1 MTDLILRLTLDTNAV
16 GPFSIY
22 TGSTSTTALYTGV
35 TRSELI
41 AGYTI
46 QLQGSNSGTTYTLII
61 QNNQPNCDDNVV
73 SKTIIVYD
81 NSTPTPT
88 PTPTITETPTPT
100 PTITQTPT
108 ETPTQTPTPSV
119 TFGLS
124 PTPTMT
130 PSATPGVYSAYI
142 FPEPLDSTSQNE
154 LGQYLYD
161 NGATWYGYGNSGGYP
176 SGVDY
181 ASDMNRYVQY
191 SGWTG
196 GVGNFITN
204 VSSLSSTIKQTSGT
218 GTDTFGCIQSQY
230 AFGTIEISL
239 SDIDPDTQYSYTIWI
254 PLAGVGGSMT
264 NMTVDIAQG
273 AACGVEIGNGE
284 IPDEINALINVTV
297 PSGCAI
303 PSGTYRVLWTPP
315 ILGYPAFSN
324 LPITSSIF
332 IKGNTKS

>member
-22 TGSTSTTALYTGV
+22 TGSTSTTALYSGV
-35 TRSELI
+35 TRSQLI

-46 QLQGSNSGTTYTLII
+46 QLPGSNSGTTYTLII
-61 QNNQPNCDDNVV
+61 QNNQPNCDDNTV
-73 SKTIIVYD
+73 SKTIIVY
-81 NSTPTPT
+81 STVTPTPT
-88 PTPTITETPTPT
+88 PTY
-100 PTITQTPT
+100 
-108 ETPTQTPTPSV
+108 TPTQTPTNTNTPTPS
-119 TFGLS
+119 TTTDLTPS
-124 PTPTMT
+124 PTPTHTNTPTQTNT
-130 PSATPGVYSAYI
+130 PSPSTGLYYAYI
-142 FPEPLDSTSQNE
+142 FPEPLDSVSQNE

-181 ASDMNRYVQY
+181 TSDMNTYVQF

-196 GVGNFITN
+196 SVGNFVSN
-204 VSSLSSTIKQTSGT
+204 VSTLSSTIKQTSGT
-218 GTDTFGCIQSQY
+218 GTDSFGCIQSQY
-230 AFGTIEISL
+230 VFGTIEIGV

-315 ILGYPAFSN
+315 ILGYPTLSN

>member
-1 MTDLILRLTLDTNAV
+1 MRLTLDTNAV

-61 QNNQPNCDDNVV
+61 QNNQPGCDDNVV

-100 PTITQTPT
+100 PTITETPTQTPT
-108 ETPTQTPTPSV
+108 ETPTQTPTPTV
-119 TFGLS
+119 TIGLS

-130 PSATPGVYSAYI
+130 PSATPSIYYAYI
-142 FPEPLDSTSQNE
+142 FPEPLDSTSQSE

-161 NGATWYGYGNSGGYP
+161 NGATWYGYANSGGYP

-196 GVGNFITN
+196 GVGNFISN

-230 AFGTIEISL
+230 VFGTIEISTT
-239 SDIDPDTQYSYTIWI
+239 DIDPDTQYSYSIWV
-254 PLAGVGGSMT
+254 PLNGVGGSM
-264 NMTVDIAQG
+264 NNITVDIAQG
-273 AACGVEIGNGE
+273 SACGVEIGNGE

-315 ILGYPAFSN
+315 ILGYPALSN
-324 LPITSSIF
+324 LPINSSIF

>member
-46 QLQGSNSGTTYTLII
+46 QLQGSTSGTTYTLII
-61 QNNQPNCDDNVV
+61 QNNQPGCDDNVV

-119 TFGLS
+119 SFGLS

-130 PSATPGVYSAYI
+130 PSPTPGVYYAYI

-161 NGATWYGYGNSGGYP
+161 NGAAWYGYANSGGYP

-230 AFGTIEISL
+230 VFGTIEISTT
-239 SDIDPDTQYSYTIWI
+239 DIDPDTQYSYSIWV
-254 PLAGVGGSMT
+254 PLNGVGGSM
-264 NMTVDIAQG
+264 NNITVDIAQG
-273 AACGVEIGNGE
+273 SACGVEIGNGE